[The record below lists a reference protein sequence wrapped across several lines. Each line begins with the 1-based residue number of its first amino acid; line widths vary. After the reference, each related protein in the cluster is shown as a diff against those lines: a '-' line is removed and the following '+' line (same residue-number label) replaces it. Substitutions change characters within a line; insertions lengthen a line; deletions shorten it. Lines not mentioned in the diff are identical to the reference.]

1 MSESTRSPD
10 RVTIADVARE
20 VGVSMMTISRVI
32 NGRDDVSAATRQRVL
47 DAIERM
53 GYRPRSIARGLAT
66 RHTGT
71 LGLVVPDIAN
81 PFFSEVARGVEQ
93 VAYAQGYNVFL
104 CNTDE
109 DPARELDVLGSL
121 EEKRVDGIV
130 LCSSRLG
137 DEDLQMVV
145 DSCPVVVLVNRRL
158 RSEPVGA
165 GQNRT
170 GGRAGYAAQTAVLT
184 AVTAVLVDDVMGGR
198 LAAEH
203 LIGRGHRAIG
213 YLSGPVGSHSGQ
225 GRLAGYAAAMASAGL
240 PREEG
245 WTEPCAPTAEQGR
258 TAAAQALH
266 SYPEL
271 TALICYNDLVA
282 VGALHACREIGRFV
296 PDDLAIV
303 GFDDIPVAA
312 LVTPALTTCR
322 IPRHALGATAM
333 GLLLDRIRGEEAVVR
348 ETILEPELVVRA
360 SAP

>member
-1 MSESTRSPD
+1 
-10 RVTIADVARE
+10 VTIADVARE

-32 NGRDDVSAATRQRVL
+32 NGKDDVSAATRQRVL

-53 GYRPRSIARGLAT
+53 GYRPSSIARGLAT

-121 EEKRVDGIV
+121 EEKRVDGIL
-130 LCSSRLG
+130 LCSSRLS

-145 DSCPVVVLVNRRL
+145 DSCPAVVLVNRRM
-158 RSEPVGA
+158 RSEPA
-165 GQNRT
+165 SEPASEP
-170 GGRAGYAAQTAVLT
+170 GRASHAVR
-184 AVTAVLVDDVMGGR
+184 TAVLVDDVMGGR
-198 LAAEH
+198 LAAAH
-203 LIGRGHRAIG
+203 LIDRGHRAIG

-240 PREEG
+240 PRADG

-258 TAAAQALH
+258 IAAAQALH
-266 SYPEL
+266 RHPEL
-271 TALICYNDLVA
+271 TALICHNDLVA
-282 VGALHACREIGRFV
+282 VGALHACREMGRRV

-303 GFDDIPVAA
+303 GFDDIPIAS

-333 GLLLDRIRGEEAVVR
+333 ELLLDRIRGDEAVVR
-348 ETILEPELVVRA
+348 ETVLEPELVVRA